1 MKIKVLRDYSGAEG
15 TDVDKNV
22 IAGSTHIVTRG
33 RAAELKAVGLVE
45 IVGDDAQ
52 PDDEKEEEVAEEKQA
67 APIGNKQASAPKN
80 KAQAKAADK
89 ASKSDAAS

>member
-22 IAGSTHIVTRG
+22 AAGSTHIVTRA

-45 IVGDDAQ
+45 IVGEDEH
-52 PDDEKEEEVAEEKQA
+52 PDDGKEEEEMDEKQIK
-67 APIGNKQASAPKN
+67 PIANKQAPAPRN
-80 KAQAKAADK
+80 KAEPKANDK
-89 ASKSDAAS
+89 GKEAGK